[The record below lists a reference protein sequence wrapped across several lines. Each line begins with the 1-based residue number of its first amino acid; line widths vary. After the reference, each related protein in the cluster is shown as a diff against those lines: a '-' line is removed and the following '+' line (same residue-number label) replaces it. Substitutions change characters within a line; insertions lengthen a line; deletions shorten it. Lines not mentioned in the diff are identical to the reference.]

1 MTKVKNLVYWTE
13 LQEFKSCKYVSFQNL
28 QFYPNA
34 LMDLKLHVL
43 LFALLIIFSWPI
55 NASEFNISW
64 RINNMQK
71 AEKNMTLIKK
81 SISESNYKQAWGDAQ
96 FIKNWANTMLKYF
109 PKGSGA
115 SINNSSS
122 ASDEI
127 WENFSL
133 FTQFAIA
140 KQNGAKQM
148 MAAAKKM
155 NKKLL
160 LEAFQKTQET
170 CVACHERFRN

>member
-81 SISESNYKQAWGDAQ
+81 SISESN
-96 FIKNWANTMLKYF
+96 
-109 PKGSGA
+109 
-115 SINNSSS
+115 
-122 ASDEI
+122 
-127 WENFSL
+127 
-133 FTQFAIA
+133 
-140 KQNGAKQM
+140 
-148 MAAAKKM
+148 
-155 NKKLL
+155 
-160 LEAFQKTQET
+160 
-170 CVACHERFRN
+170 